1 VETLR
6 KFLVVVVT
14 MFSAVLFTTEA
25 SAQTASP
32 AEAQSD
38 RPPGSPAG
46 QWRIAGQNLG
56 NTWSQPAEHKISP
69 ANVQELS
76 PKWVFTTG
84 GDVSATP
91 TVFGDAVYFPDWGG
105 TLFAVK
111 SKVVISSGLTRSP
124 I

>member
-1 VETLR
+1 MGKQRLIPLSLFVSL
-6 KFLVVVVT
+6 LVPAL
-14 MFSAVLFTTEA
+14 SAFA
-25 SAQTASP
+25 GP
-32 AEAQSD
+32 PEAQSD

-69 ANVQELS
+69 ANVQDLS

-91 TVFGDAVYFPDWGG
+91 TVFGDAAYFPDWGA
-105 TLFAVK
+105 LSSRLK
-111 SKVVISSGLTRSP
+111 SKVASSSGLTRSP